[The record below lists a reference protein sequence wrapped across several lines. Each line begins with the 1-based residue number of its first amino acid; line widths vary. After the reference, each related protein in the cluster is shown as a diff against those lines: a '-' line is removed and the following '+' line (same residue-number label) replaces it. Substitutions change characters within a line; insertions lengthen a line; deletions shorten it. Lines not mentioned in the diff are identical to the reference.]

1 MGPFRRRGRAIR
13 FRANSLPVPAE
24 HTVDVRVA
32 FVGRRE
38 ELRQLI
44 GAVEG
49 GKTITLVGTGGV
61 GKSRLALEAVER
73 WERASGSRAAFVA
86 LAQVPPES
94 VVDAIAGALDVA
106 EEPNRTVIDTVA
118 DALTGVPRTIVLD
131 NCEHAAAEIASVV
144 ERLQKIPGVSI
155 VATSRSRLGFAG
167 ELILPVTP
175 FDAHDGSAFFN
186 ARARSGAVPVD
197 VAGAD
202 APAVDRIVANL
213 DGLAIAIDLAAARL
227 ASLNVA
233 ELAEE
238 LSQLRPYHFRSS
250 GSREPRHWSL
260 NHVVDW
266 SVERL
271 SEDGRRA
278 FALAGRF
285 TGAFDAED
293 IASLHGD
300 EAGGFEQPEAILA
313 SLFDQSLIL
322 RAGTSGSYTML
333 TPLRAVSIRR
343 LSRLPDRRAI
353 DARFAGRMSAVAS
366 AIERRQSA
374 PGSASKLAEV
384 AARYQDFTA
393 VLTWALQAPRE
404 RLALVTDVF
413 HALVAVWC
421 DGGRF
426 ADGLRWCDRVLPS
439 AGLLDLPARSRVLYG
454 AILVAHSA
462 GDYRRMLTLGPQ
474 LITAFTIASDSLG
487 LARAYNALGIASL
500 SAVRIDAAETYCRT
514 ALALYEALGHRRG
527 IATALINLGN
537 VAYEGRSDPA
547 LAQQQFL
554 RALELLE
561 PDGSDALIA
570 IVHGNLADVALDLQN
585 PGEAERQARLG
596 IERLSGTGN
605 AAHAAWQHT
614 TVARAKLAR
623 GDDAS
628 AVRELGLAF
637 ASLREQHHAQYAA
650 SAVNAAVRLLSERGD
665 MPSAARLLMAL
676 RRFRAER
683 STPAR
688 GIAERDESAQFER
701 FHAQLGDAGMAE
713 AVERAKAIETRELLE
728 VAERALEDPGTHA

>member
-1 MGPFRRRGRAIR
+1 
-13 FRANSLPVPAE
+13 VPAE

-49 GKTITLVGTGGV
+49 GRTITLVGTGGV
-61 GKSRLALEAVER
+61 GKSRLALEGVER
-73 WERASGSRAAFVA
+73 WERASGRRAAFVA

-94 VVDAIAGALDVA
+94 VVDAIARALEVA
-106 EEPNRTVIDTVA
+106 EEPNRSVVDTVA
-118 DALTGVPRTIVLD
+118 DSLAGAPRTIVLD
-131 NCEHAAAEIASVV
+131 NCEHAAAEVASAV
-144 ERLQKIPGVSI
+144 ERLQSISGVAI
-155 VATSRSRLGFAG
+155 VATSRSRLGFPD
-167 ELILPVTP
+167 ELVLPVTP
-175 FDAHDGSAFFN
+175 FDARDGSAFFS

-197 VAGAD
+197 VGGAD
-202 APAVDRIVANL
+202 GPAVDRIVANL

-250 GSREPRHWSL
+250 GSREQRHWSL

-285 TGAFDAED
+285 AGAFDAQD

-300 EAGGFEQPEAILA
+300 DGFEDPEAILA
-313 SLFDQSLIL
+313 GLFEQSLTV
-322 RAGTSGSYTML
+322 RAAGEGSYTML

-343 LSRLPDRRAI
+343 LARLPDRRAVE
-353 DARFAGRMSAVAS
+353 ARFAGRMNAIAGD
-366 AIERRQSA
+366 IERRETA
-374 PGSASKLAEV
+374 PGSASKLAEIS
-384 AARYQDFTA
+384 ARYQDFTA
-393 VLTWALQAPRE
+393 VLAWALQAPRE

-413 HALVAVWC
+413 HSLVAVWC

-537 VAYEGRSDPA
+537 VAHEGRYDAA

-561 PDGSDALIA
+561 TDGSDALVA
-570 IVHGNLADVALDLQN
+570 IVHGNLADVALDLGN
-585 PGEAERQARLG
+585 PAEAERQARLG

-605 AAHAAWQHT
+605 AAHAAWQRT

-623 GDDAS
+623 GDVAS
-628 AVRELGLAF
+628 AARELILAF

-650 SAVNAAVRLLSERGD
+650 GAVHATVRLLAERGD
-665 MPSAARLLMAL
+665 MPSAAMLLLAL

-688 GIAERDESAQFER
+688 GTLEREESAQFER
-701 FHAQLGDAGMAE
+701 LLVRLGDAGMAD
-713 AVERAKAIETRELLE
+713 ATNRAKAIETRELLD
-728 VAERALEDPGTHA
+728 VAERTLEAAGPAK

>member
-1 MGPFRRRGRAIR
+1 M
-13 FRANSLPVPAE
+13 
-24 HTVDVRVA
+24 DVRVA
-32 FVGRRE
+32 FVGRGE
-38 ELRQLI
+38 ELRQLARAI
-44 GAVEG
+44 EG

-73 WERASGSRAAFVA
+73 WERASGGSAAFVA
-86 LAQVPPES
+86 LAQVSPES
-94 VVDAIAGALDVA
+94 VADAIARALDVA

-118 DALTGVPRTIVLD
+118 DALAGTPHTIVLD
-131 NCEHAAAEIASVV
+131 NCEHAAAEVASAV
-144 ERLQKIPGVSI
+144 ERLQKIPGVAI
-155 VATSRSRLGFAG
+155 VATSRSRLGLADEFV
-167 ELILPVTP
+167 LPVTP
-175 FDAHDGSAFFN
+175 FDARDGSAFFN

-197 VAGAD
+197 VDGAD

-250 GSREPRHWSL
+250 SSREPRHWSL

-271 SEDGRRA
+271 SEDARRA

-285 TGAFDAED
+285 AGAFDAAD
-293 IASLHGD
+293 VASLHGD
-300 EAGGFEQPEAILA
+300 ETGGFEDPEAVLT
-313 SLFDQSLIL
+313 SLFEQSLIV
-322 RAGTSGSYTML
+322 RSGTGGSYTML

-343 LSRLPDRRAI
+343 LARLPDRRAV
-353 DARFAGRMSAVAS
+353 DLRFAARMNGLAGE
-366 AIERRQSA
+366 IERRQSA

-404 RLALVTDVF
+404 RLTLVTDVF
-413 HALVAVWC
+413 HALAAVWC

-439 AGLLDLPARSRVLYG
+439 AGLLDLPSRSRVLYG

-500 SAVRIDAAETYCRT
+500 SAARIDAAETYCRT

-537 VAYEGRSDPA
+537 VAHEGRSDAA
-547 LAQQQFL
+547 LAQQEFQ

-561 PDGSDALIA
+561 TDASDALLA
-570 IVHGNLADVALDLQN
+570 IVHGNLADAALDLGN
-585 PGEAERQARLG
+585 PAEAERQARLG

-605 AAHAAWQHT
+605 AAHTAWQRT

-623 GDDAS
+623 GDSAS
-628 AVRELGLAF
+628 AIRELAHAF

-650 SAVNAAVRLLSERGD
+650 GAVNTTVRLLSERGD
-665 MPSAARLLMAL
+665 LPSAASLLLAL

-688 GIAERDESAQFER
+688 GTAEREESAQLER
-701 FHAQLGDAGMAE
+701 LHAHLGEAGMAD
-713 AVERAKAIETRELLE
+713 AAERAKAIEARELLE
-728 VAERALEDPGTHA
+728 VAERALETAGPSV